1 MKNLLDKRLSDVSP
15 QIYKKLLEI
24 ERMAGQ
30 FSAGASYAPALL
42 DRLKKSVLITSTGAS
57 TRIEGSKLTDRE
69 IEAFIKDVGIQ
80 KLENRDEQEVK
91 GYYDLMLKIFDSWR
105 EIDFSESTI
114 RQFNNDLLK
123 YVTTEADHRGKY
135 KTMDNSVAM
144 VKDGKVVTTIFKTT
158 PPLHTPKKMQ
168 DLIAW
173 TNEALAQVRYPVLLV
188 TANFLVEYLAIHPFK
203 DGNGRSSR
211 ALTNLILLKND
222 YSFMPYVSHEKFIED
237 NKSRYYLA
245 LRRSQS
251 TFGTKKESISEW
263 LDFFIEVVHRQAE
276 QASKL
281 LSKENIENLLSKKQQ
296 DVWTCLQNVSDAS
309 IEEIAK
315 KTNMRVPTVYQ
326 AISKLI
332 KLKKVERIG
341 FSVATRYRKI
351 AEHVDYKIKSEEN
364 S

>member
-1 MKNLLDKRLSDVSP
+1 MKNLLDERLSDVSP

-30 FSAGASYAPALL
+30 FSVGASYAPALL
-42 DRLKKSVLITSTGAS
+42 ERLKKAVLITSTGAS
-57 TRIEGSKLTDRE
+57 TRIEGSTLTDQE
-69 IEAFIKDVGIQ
+69 IEVFIQNISIQ

-105 EIDFSESTI
+105 DIEISESTI

-123 YVTTEADHRGKY
+123 YVPTEDSNRGKY

-144 VKDGKVVTTIFKTT
+144 VKDGKIVATIFKTT
-158 PPLHTPKKMQ
+158 PPLHTPKKMN
-168 DLIAW
+168 DLLTW
-173 TNEALAQVRYPVLLV
+173 TKEALDQSRYPVLLV

-211 ALTNLILLKND
+211 ALTNLILLKHD

-237 NKSRYYLA
+237 NKKDYYLA
-245 LRRSQS
+245 LRRSQR
-251 TFGTKKESISEW
+251 TFGTKKESISAW
-263 LDFFIEVVHRQAE
+263 LDLFVEVVYKQAE

-281 LSKENIENLLSKKQQ
+281 LSRENIENLLSKKQLA
-296 DVWTCLQNVSDAS
+296 VWTILQSVPDAS
-309 IEEIAK
+309 IEEIAN
-315 KTNMRVPTVYQ
+315 KTSMNRSTVDQ
-326 AISKLI
+326 AITKLI

-351 AEHVDYKIKSEEN
+351 AEYVDYKI
-364 S
+364 